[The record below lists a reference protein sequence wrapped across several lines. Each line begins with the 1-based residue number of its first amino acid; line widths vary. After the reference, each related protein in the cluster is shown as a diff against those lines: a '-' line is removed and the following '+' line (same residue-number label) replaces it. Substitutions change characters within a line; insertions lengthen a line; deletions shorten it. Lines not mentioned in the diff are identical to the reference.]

1 MKTDALIAVLATEAA
16 PVDVRRAQHAFD
28 ARLAA
33 GAVLVL
39 LAAVLVF
46 GVRRDLAHAASL
58 PMFWVKLLAPA
69 AVAMAAWVA
78 LRRLG
83 HPGMQVGRTPPMAMV
98 APVALLW
105 ILGAGVLLSAT
116 PGDRLAL
123 LLGRS
128 SAACALGIALLSVP
142 AFWLALQACR
152 QLAPTR
158 LRIAGAT
165 AGLFAGAV
173 AASAYGLHCD
183 EMAAPFVALW
193 YVLGLAIPALAGAF
207 LGRRLL
213 HW

>member
-1 MKTDALIAVLATEAA
+1 MKTDALIAALAAEAA
-16 PVDVRRAQHAFD
+16 PVDARRAERGFD

-39 LAAVLVF
+39 LAALLAF
-46 GVRRDLAHAASL
+46 GVQRDLAHAATL
-58 PMFWVKLLAPA
+58 PMFWVKVLAPA
-69 AVAMAAWVA
+69 AIAIAAWLA

-83 HPGMQVGRTPPMAMV
+83 HPGMRLGRTPV
-98 APVALLW
+98 AALVPVALLW
-105 ILGAGVLLSAT
+105 MLAAGVLLSAA
-116 PGDRLAL
+116 PGERLSL

-128 SAACALGIALLSVP
+128 SPACALGIAVLSLP

-158 LRIAGAT
+158 LGLAGGA

-183 EMAAPFVALW
+183 EMGAPFVAIW
-193 YVLGLAIPALAGAF
+193 YVLGIAIPAAVGAC

-213 HW
+213 RW